1 MNQPITGRDA
11 PGRKSEAGNGPSG
24 EGPAEG
30 RRQEPPPPPRAR
42 TFVFVLLPILALLAL
57 GGYLHWQTYAG
68 ATETQRQ
75 QQDLVLQ
82 VRTTTARKIDKPV
95 ALTLPGQTEAF
106 NVASLFPRATGY
118 VAERRVDIGSRVHAG
133 DLLLRIAAPDLD
145 QQLEQ
150 AQAQLGQTQA
160 AVLQAQAQLQSAQA
174 NTKLANVTK
183 FRETT
188 LAGQGWETKQNADNA
203 TANYSVQTA
212 GIANAQAGIAV
223 AAANLKAQ
231 QATVDRLQALT
242 AFERV
247 TAPFDGVITARNV
260 ETGDLL
266 ASDNSS
272 GTPLFTIARDD
283 VLRIAVYVP
292 QSGAIGMH
300 DGLEAQVTVP
310 EMPGHVFKARVA
322 RSAVALQAASRSM
335 LTEVDVA
342 NPDGTL
348 RPGLFV
354 DVVFSIPRQAPAVEV
369 PDEAL
374 VFNAQ
379 GLQVATVTPDD
390 TIKFRKVSV
399 YRDFG
404 TSAEL
409 RDGLDG
415 GETLV
420 LSPATQLV
428 DGSKVRVSK
437 PSPAEQDSGKQ
448 TASR

>member
-1 MNQPITGRDA
+1 MNKSAAG
-11 PGRKSEAGNGPSG
+11 PG
-24 EGPAEG
+24 
-30 RRQEPPPPPRAR
+30 EPQKVPPPPRKR
-42 TFVFVLLPILALLAL
+42 IIIFVLIPVLGLLML

-68 ATETQRQ
+68 AVETQRQ
-75 QQDLVLQ
+75 QVDFVPQ
-82 VRTTTARKIDKPV
+82 VRTATAQKVDKPV
-95 ALTLPGQTEAF
+95 ELTLPGQTEAF
-106 NVASLFPRATGY
+106 NVSSIYPRATGY

-160 AVLQAQAQLQSAQA
+160 AVLQAQAQVRSAQA

-203 TANYSVQTA
+203 SANYDVQTA
-212 GIANAQAGIAV
+212 GIANAQAGVAV
-223 AAANLKAQ
+223 ALANLKAQ

-247 TAPFDGVITARNV
+247 AAPYDGVITARNV

-266 ASDNSS
+266 TSDNSSS
-272 GTPLFTIARDD
+272 GTPLFSIARDD
-283 VLRIAVYVP
+283 VLRVAVYVP
-292 QSGAIGMH
+292 QSGAIGIH
-300 DGLEAQVTVP
+300 DGLEAQVTIP
-310 EMPGHVFKARVA
+310 EMPGHVFKGRVA
-322 RSAVALQAASRSM
+322 RNAVALQAASRSM
-335 LTEVDVA
+335 LTEVDVP
-342 NPDGTL
+342 NPDGAI

-354 DVVFSIPRQAPAVEV
+354 NVTFSIPRLTAGVIV

-374 VFNAQ
+374 VFNAA
-379 GLQVATVTPDD
+379 GLRVATVQPDD
-390 TIKFRKVSV
+390 TVKFKDVSI

-404 TSAEL
+404 TTAEL
-409 RDGLDG
+409 RDGLQG

-420 LSPATQLV
+420 LSPPTQLA
-428 DGSKVRVSK
+428 DGNKVRVSG
-437 PSPAEQDSGKQ
+437 PAPREQDTARQ

>member
-1 MNQPITGRDA
+1 MNDLVSDRRDEPRPKEPARAGLERGKRDRA
-11 PGRKSEAGNGPSG
+11 P
-24 EGPAEG
+24 
-30 RRQEPPPPPRAR
+30 PPPPPRKR
-42 TFVFVLLPILALLAL
+42 ILLLVLVPVLALLGL
-57 GGYLHWQTYAG
+57 GGYLHWQTYSA
-68 ATETQRQ
+68 ATQTQRE
-75 QQDLVLQ
+75 QQDFAPP
-82 VRTTTARKIDKPV
+82 VRTATAQLVDKPV
-95 ALTLPGQTEAF
+95 ALSLPGQTEAF
-106 NVASLFPRATGY
+106 NVANLFPRATGY
-118 VAERRVDIGSRVHAG
+118 VAERRVDIGSRVRAG

-174 NTKLANVTK
+174 NTKLADVTK

-203 TANYSVQTA
+203 TANFSVQTA

-231 QATVDRLQALT
+231 QATVDRLRSLT

-266 ASDNSS
+266 TSDSSS
-272 GTPLFTIARDD
+272 GTPLFSIARDD
-283 VLRIAVYVP
+283 VLRVAVYVP
-292 QSGAIGMH
+292 QSGAIGIR
-300 DGLEAQVTVP
+300 DGLEADVTVP
-310 EMPGHVFKARVA
+310 ELPGHVFKARVA

-342 NPDGTL
+342 NPDGAL
-348 RPGLFV
+348 RPGLFANV
-354 DVVFSIPRQAPAVEV
+354 AFSIPRQVPAVVV

-374 VFNAQ
+374 VFNAE
-379 GLQVATVTPDD
+379 GLRVATVEQDD
-390 TIKFRKVSV
+390 TIKFRKVSI

-409 RDGLDG
+409 HDGLRG

-420 LSPATQLV
+420 LSPPTELV
-428 DGSKVRVSK
+428 DGSKVKVSK
-437 PSPAEQDSGKQ
+437 PPAEQRDPTKQ